1 MTKFVTVLQAFEGQ
15 PVSPFD
21 RTGRAVMHH
30 SEKRCTLDECA
41 RKALSFVLI
50 EACCLRCCI
59 KMAILDGNLSKLAK
73 IGFAKRYKPVRFEVK

>member
-21 RTGRAVMHH
+21 PTGRAVMHH
-30 SEKRCTLDECA
+30 SEKRYTLDECT
-41 RKALSFVLI
+41 RETLSFVLI
-50 EACCLRCCI
+50 EACCLRCI
-59 KMAILDGNLSKLAK
+59 KMAILDGNLSKLVK